1 MSDDKIK
8 ISLDEAEQAE
18 VPPSTVTTPDQGAP
32 APAKKYGRVD
42 PPPDYDA
49 IFGPEAPV
57 APPAEVAPK

>member
-42 PPPDYDA
+42 PPQPSA
-49 IFGPEAPV
+49 QSAPS
-57 APPAEVAPK
+57 